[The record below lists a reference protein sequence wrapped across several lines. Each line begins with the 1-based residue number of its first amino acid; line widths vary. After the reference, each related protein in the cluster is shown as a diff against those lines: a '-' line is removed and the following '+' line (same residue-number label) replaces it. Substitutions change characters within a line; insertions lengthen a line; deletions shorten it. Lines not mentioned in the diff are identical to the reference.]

1 MIDEISVKMNKEFTT
16 FSAFSNISEKNP
28 NPRVFV
34 VVQFLA

>member
-1 MIDEISVKMNKEFTT
+1 MIDEISEKMNKEFTT
-16 FSAFSNISEKNP
+16 FSNISEKKTP